1 MCYVFNYDIL
11 QVKLL
16 LLGAGESGKSTFLKQ
31 MRILHG
37 EGYDKEDLL
46 KFRPVVYSNI
56 VKGMKASLLDCS
68 CYELFSVGIVHHL
81 LSSTLTPNVTQTSYA
96 YLE

>member
-1 MCYVFNYDIL
+1 MLFVFLEAYQNFQLSCSSLSNYIL

-37 EGYDKEDLL
+37 EGYNQDALL
-46 KFRPVVYSNI
+46 TFRPVVYSNI
-56 VKGMKASLLDCS
+56 VKGMK
-68 CYELFSVGIVHHL
+68 V
-81 LSSTLTPNVTQTSYA
+81 
-96 YLE
+96 

>member
-1 MCYVFNYDIL
+1 MHFLNLLQY

-37 EGYDKEDLL
+37 EGYGKEDLL

-56 VKGMKASLLDCS
+56 VKGMK
-68 CYELFSVGIVHHL
+68 VGDV
-81 LSSTLTPNVTQTSYA
+81 Y
-96 YLE
+96 